1 MLCHLA
7 ALGVENKTVYVDLL
21 RDGEARRVE
30 HAGPDHRVK
39 PDDVL
44 ANDVHIRWPVAVV
57 EIFGFCEC
65 RNVIGERVEPDVH
78 DVLGVVRHRNS
89 PVESRSRD
97 REVPDLVFEPG
108 ENLVT
113 SLRWVDEPFVLLNML
128 SDPVL
133 IFAESKEIGL
143 LLNPFGGAVVYR
155 AFAIFELRLSV
166 EALAGDTVV
175 SFVLTFVN
183 VALFHDL
190 AVYLLR
196 EFVVSGRRRANEVVV

>member
-1 MLCHLA
+1 
-7 ALGVENKTVYVDLL
+7 
-21 RDGEARRVE
+21 
-30 HAGPDHRVK
+30 
-39 PDDVL
+39 
-44 ANDVHIRWPVAVV
+44 
-57 EIFGFCEC
+57 
-65 RNVIGERVEPDVH
+65 
-78 DVLGVVRHRNS
+78 
-89 PVESRSRD
+89 
-97 REVPDLVFEPG
+97 
-108 ENLVT
+108 
-113 SLRWVDEPFVLLNML
+113 ML

-155 AFAIFELRLSV
+155 AFAILELRLSV